1 MNTTTTPNGTEQG
14 QADADLTVQQ
24 RDIIDC
30 TEALLMGLAGYNPD
44 LLTPQAARLHTV
56 AREISAGGPQDRLR
70 HALMLTA
77 LCESP
82 EAVMDAIRTLRAEL
96 VATDPLLAAL
106 R

>member
-1 MNTTTTPNGTEQG
+1 
-14 QADADLTVQQ
+14 
-24 RDIIDC
+24 
-30 TEALLMGLAGYNPD
+30 
-44 LLTPQAARLHTV
+44 
-56 AREISAGGPQDRLR
+56 
-70 HALMLTA
+70 MLTA